1 MIYLDEFVQS
11 FTKNQKLLV
20 IARAIRARVLH
31 VRMDAFAKGL
41 ELALDLQ
48 GTVPG
53 GNDLAGLENGLRSE
67 LSLTHIRLYLSGF
80 PKDKT
85 APSAMIHPLLPWIFS
100 AVKRENPLLGTLVS
114 SGRFEDTENGLTGHL
129 YHSLDADLEK
139 DFVARIDAFM
149 HKYLEVQCPFVW
161 EYNNAES
168 CVSPAVMAKEQ
179 AETLRREAHEALI
192 QSSQCQSSGEE
203 GTHSVNP
210 LAKNRFGSGGGIGG
224 QSAQHKPQ
232 KGNGK
237 PDSAGNSAQNSRT
250 DSDFPDAQM
259 PEPPPVNQDSWE
271 YKAKEAA
278 KESKTVFTRTPK
290 ADGILWG
297 KGNPTLP
304 VVKIQEMNANT
315 GLVQFDGSV
324 EIDTFNLT
332 KAGNKVRVNFY
343 VTDDTGCIS
352 CVYFMQPSDADL
364 FEERFKKGG
373 FARFQANVYYDD
385 KYSRDLQASVEGV
398 MEKTAPVKR
407 QDLAAVKRVELH
419 CHSKMSEK
427 DAVIDVPRIFLEA
440 ARMGHPACAL
450 TDHGVVQGFPEAAET
465 YRKINGKDAEK
476 PFKVIY
482 GMEGYLVDDG
492 PCIAYHA
499 QETDSF
505 SNGYVAVD
513 VETTGLDCS
522 VDALLEIGAVR
533 FARDESGFF
542 VPGEIFHTFVNPGR
556 DIPQNIVELTGIT
569 PFDVEGA
576 PDPVRAVSAFSE
588 FLGDSPVCAHNA
600 MFDLSFLRS
609 AGFSVDIEKHEGYR
623 IKFNPVT
630 IDTVTLARTFYPE
643 LPNAR
648 LSTVADFLKIPLTR
662 AHRAD
667 SDAMTC
673 GIILSKALRDF
684 DISSPLELNEKAGK
698 LGLSEIVARKQK
710 VHHVILLAQN
720 ALGLYHMYRM
730 VSESHTQYF
739 NMRPRIPKSI
749 LTYFKAGLIV
759 GSACERGEIFTRV
772 LGYYRANGNN
782 MELAKAAMLQDRA
795 FIRMARFYDYLEI
808 QPITNNEF
816 YLRNPE
822 SGLQTTEDLKNMNRL
837 ITVLGEH
844 LEVPVCATT
853 DAHFMEK
860 DEGEYRKY
868 ILMDMEYKDAE
879 LQSDLY
885 FRTTPEM
892 LAEFAYLGES
902 KAYEVVVENTNKIA
916 DRIENGLKPF
926 PDGTYPPIIE
936 TAPDDIRNLTWE
948 AAGQLYEFE
957 GEISPVV
964 KARVEKE
971 LDSIIGHGFAIMYY
985 IAYRLVKKSN
995 EDGYIVGSRGSVG
1008 SSLVATL
1015 CGISEVNP
1023 LPPHHVCP
1031 SCRYSIFDETGKF
1044 GSGYDLP
1051 AKVCPKCGTAMRCE
1065 GQDIPFET
1073 FLGFYGDK
1081 QPDIDLNFSNEYQSK
1096 AHKYVAELFGE
1107 SHTFRAGTIGCFA
1120 DKNAI
1125 AVVSKIQE
1133 KTGISASKAEL
1144 RRRSLGLIGVKRT
1157 TGQHPGGIVVVPK
1170 EMDVFEFTP
1179 VQHPANKLTC
1189 GTTTTHFDFN
1199 AMHDTILKLDIL
1211 GHYDPTMLRMLSDL
1225 TGVDVRMIP
1234 VPDAKVMS
1242 LFVTSEALG
1251 IPNGTSEAKT
1261 ATLGLSEMGTFMA
1274 RDMIAETRPSSFYD
1288 LVQLMGLSH
1297 GTDVWKGNAQDLIQ
1311 NGTCTLTTVIGC
1323 RDGIMTQLIYWGLP
1337 NKAAFDIME
1346 KVRKG
1351 KGLSAEQEELMRE
1364 KKVPDWYID
1373 SCKKIKYMFPKA
1385 HAAAYAI
1392 SSLRI
1397 AWFKVYYP
1405 EEYYCSYFTIRADEF
1420 DGDNMCAGLVRV
1432 KARRKEL
1439 YDGFMG
1445 RKPTEK
1451 AQYYL
1456 CELVEEMYARGIE
1469 FLPYDIVKSDADHF
1483 IKVGKGKILPPLNA
1497 IPTISSAI
1505 AQSICNARKDG
1516 PFKTRDELLRR
1527 SGIGPTAMAK
1537 LVSTGCLGHMPESS
1551 QIDLFS
1557 LM

>member
-1 MIYLDEFVQS
+1 MKYLEEFFKS
-11 FTKNQKLLV
+11 FSHSRKLLDT
-20 IARAIRARVLH
+20 AQAIQANVLR
-31 VRMDAFAKGL
+31 VRMDSKAKGL
-41 ELALDLQ
+41 ELTLDLQ
-48 GTVPG
+48 EKIPDGVLLV
-53 GNDLAGLENGLRSE
+53 DLEKAMQSE
-67 LSLTHIRLYLSGF
+67 LSLSRVRLFLTGF
-80 PKDKT
+80 PKKNEP
-85 APSAMIHPLLPWIFS
+85 ASSIYPLLPWILY
-100 AVKRENPLLGTLVS
+100 AVKKDSPLIGSLV
-114 SGRFEDTENGLTGHL
+114 GNAVFEDSQKMITGHL
-129 YHSLDADLEK
+129 SRSLDLVLENE
-139 DFVARIDAFM
+139 FVSQVEMFM
-149 HKYLEVQCPFVW
+149 QKYLEIQCPFVW
-161 EYNNAES
+161 EYNNSEKTTSRES
-168 CVSPAVMAKEQ
+168 LALQQ
-179 AETLRREAHEALI
+179 AEILRREVNEALI
-192 QSSQCQSSGEE
+192 MSAQTAISPEE
-203 GTHSVNP
+203 SVHSVNP
-210 LAKNRFGSGGGIGG
+210 NANSRFGM
-224 QSAQHKPQ
+224 
-232 KGNGK
+232 KGNAKVKPAQSKPKAKTDQDGK
-237 PDSAGNSAQNSRT
+237 STADNSKNGQ
-250 DSDFPDAQM
+250 DHM
-259 PEPPPVNQDSWE
+259 PPNTVNMDPPPISQDSWE
-271 YKAKEAA
+271 YRAKEVA
-278 KESKTVFTRTPK
+278 KENKTVFTRTPK

-304 VVKIQEMNANT
+304 VIKIQEMNANT
-315 GLVQFDGSV
+315 GLVQFDGNV

-332 KAGNKVRVNFY
+332 KTGNKVRVNFY

-352 CVYFMQPSDADL
+352 CVYFMQPQDADA
-364 FEERFKKGG
+364 FEDMFKKGG
-373 FARFQANVYYDD
+373 YARFQANVYYDD
-385 KYSRDLQASVEGV
+385 RYSRDLQASIEGV
-398 MEKTAPVKR
+398 MEKDAPPKR
-407 QDLAAVKRVELH
+407 IDSAPVKRVELH

-427 DAVIDVPRIFLEA
+427 DAVIDVPRLFLEA
-440 ARMGHPACAL
+440 SRMGHAACAI

-465 YRKINGKDAEK
+465 YHKINGKNKDK
-476 PFKVIY
+476 NFKVIY

-492 PCIAYHA
+492 PCVAFHTK
-499 QETDSF
+499 ETDTF
-505 SNGYVAVD
+505 DDGYVAVD
-513 VETTGLDCS
+513 VETTGLDSS
-522 VDALLEIGAVR
+522 VDALLEIGAVH
-533 FARDESGFF
+533 FVMDESGSF
-542 VPGEIFHTFVNPGR
+542 VPAEIFHTFVNPGR
-556 DIPQNIVELTGIT
+556 DIPPDIIKLTGIT
-569 PFDVEGA
+569 PFDVEGS
-576 PDPVRAVSAFSE
+576 PDPLSAVRDFSA
-588 FLGDSPVCAHNA
+588 FLGDRPICAHNA
-600 MFDLSFLRS
+600 MFDLSFLRA
-609 AGFSVDIEKHEGYR
+609 AGFLVDIEKHLEYR
-623 IKFNPVT
+623 VKFNPVT
-630 IDTVTLARTFYPE
+630 IDTVELARAFYPD
-643 LPNAR
+643 LPNAK
-648 LSTVADFLKIPLTR
+648 LATVADYLKIPLVR

-684 DISSPLELNEKAGK
+684 DLKMPDDLNIKAGK
-698 LGLSEIVARKQK
+698 LDLTQIVARKQK
-710 VHHVILLAQN
+710 VYHIILLARN

-730 VSESHTQYF
+730 VSDSHTKYF
-739 NMRPRIPKSI
+739 NMRPRIPKSE
-749 LTYFKAGLIV
+749 LAYFKAGLIT

-772 LGYYRANGNN
+772 LGYYLSNGNN
-782 MELAKAAMLQDRA
+782 LEAAKAVMLEDRA
-795 FIRMARFYDYLEI
+795 FIKMARFYDYLEI
-808 QPITNNEF
+808 QPLGNNEF

-822 SGLQTTEDLKNMNRL
+822 SGLHSMEDLKNLNLL
-837 ITVLGEH
+837 ITILGEH
-844 LEVPVCATT
+844 LNVPVCATT

-868 ILMDMEYKDAE
+868 ILMDMGYKDAE
-879 LQSDLY
+879 MQSDLY

-892 LAEFAYLGES
+892 LEEFAYLGEE
-902 KAYEVVVENTNKIA
+902 KAYEVVVQNTNSIA
-916 DRIENGLKPF
+916 DRIEIGLKPF

-936 TAPDDIRNLTWE
+936 TAAGDITDLTWN
-948 AAGQLYEFE
+948 AARQLYEYQ
-957 GEISPVV
+957 GELSPVV

-1023 LPPHHVCP
+1023 LPPHHLCP
-1031 SCRYSIFDETGKF
+1031 ACHYSIFDESGKY

-1051 AKVCPKCGTAMRCE
+1051 AIICPKCGKQMKCE

-1125 AVVSKIQE
+1125 SVVSKIQE
-1133 KTGISASKAEL
+1133 SSLVSVSKAEL

-1170 EMDVFEFTP
+1170 EMDIYEFTP

-1225 TGVDVRMIP
+1225 TGVDVRTIP
-1234 VPDAKVMS
+1234 IPDEKVMS
-1242 LFVTSEALG
+1242 LFISTEALG
-1251 IPNGTSEAKT
+1251 IPEGKSEAKT

-1274 RDMIAETRPSSFYD
+1274 RDMIMETRPTSFYD

-1297 GTDVWKGNAQDLIQ
+1297 GTDVWKGNAQDLIKNQ
-1311 NGTCTLTTVIGC
+1311 TCTLTSVIGC
-1323 RDGIMTQLIYWGLP
+1323 RDGIMTQLIYWGMP
-1337 NKAAFDIME
+1337 NKVSFDIME

-1351 KGLSAEQEELMRE
+1351 KGISPEHEALMRE
-1364 KKVPDWYID
+1364 NKVPDWYID

-1405 EEYYCSYFTIRADEF
+1405 EEYYCAYFTIRADEF
-1420 DGDNMCAGLVRV
+1420 DGDNMCGGLARA

-1439 YDGFMG
+1439 FDGFMN

-1469 FLPYDIVKSDADHF
+1469 FLPYDISESDAECF
-1483 IKVGKGKILPPLNA
+1483 LKKGKGKILPPLNA

-1505 AQSICNARKDG
+1505 AQSISDARKEG

-1537 LVSTGCLGHMPESS
+1537 LVSTGCLDHLPESS

>member
-1 MIYLDEFVQS
+1 MIYLEDFFRS
-11 FTKNQKLLV
+11 FSQNEKLLD
-20 IARAIRARVLH
+20 IAKAVHAKVLH
-31 VRMDAFAKGL
+31 VRMDANAKGL
-41 ELALDLQ
+41 EFTLDLMGSVPD
-48 GTVPG
+48 GTLLVE
-53 GNDLAGLENGLRSE
+53 LENGLRSA
-67 LSLTHIRLYLSGF
+67 LSISHIRLFLSGF
-80 PKDKT
+80 PQEQK
-85 APSAMIHPLLPWIFS
+85 APAAMIHPLLPWILT
-100 AVKRENPLLGTLVS
+100 AIKRENPILGSLVAS
-114 SGRFEDTENGLTGHL
+114 ARFENRQMELAGHL
-129 YHSLDADLEK
+129 YNSMDTDLETE
-139 DFVARIDAFM
+139 FTERLSAFM
-149 HKYLEVQCPFVW
+149 EKYLEVSCPFVW
-161 EYNNAES
+161 EYNNMES
-168 CVSPAVMAKEQ
+168 SVSPAVFAREQ
-179 AETLRREAHEALI
+179 AEKLMRDAHEAILI
-192 QSSQCQSSGEE
+192 SDQLQSMAPPQE
-203 GTHSVNP
+203 HSVNP
-210 LAKNRFGSGGGIGG
+210 MAKNKFGTGAGAHGA
-224 QSAQHKPQ
+224 AQKP
-232 KGNGK
+232 K
-237 PDSAGNSAQNSRT
+237 PAKSRQ
-250 DSDFPDAQM
+250 DVPGSIPMPDAPVDRGQGAPM
-259 PEPPPVNQDSWE
+259 PPEPPPVNQDSWAF
-271 YKAKEAA
+271 KAKEAA
-278 KESKTVFTRTPK
+278 KENKTVFTRTPK
-290 ADGILWG
+290 ADGVLWG

-304 VVKIQEMNANT
+304 AVKIGDMDSNT
-315 GLVQFDGSV
+315 GLVLFDGHV
-324 EIDTFNLT
+324 EIEEFNLT
-332 KAGNKVRVNFY
+332 KSGSKVRVNFF
-343 VTDDTGCIS
+343 VTDDTGCIA
-352 CVYFMQPSDADL
+352 CVYFMQPQDADEFEKL
-364 FEERFKKGG
+364 FEKGG
-373 FARFQANVYYDD
+373 YARFQANVYFDD
-385 KYSRDLQASVEGV
+385 RYSRDLQASVEGV
-398 MEKTAPVKR
+398 MEKEAPNKR
-407 QDLAAVKRVELH
+407 QDLAALKRVELH

-427 DAVIDVPRIFLEA
+427 DAVIDVSRLFMEA
-440 ARMGHPACAL
+440 SRMGHPACAL

-465 YRKINGKDAEK
+465 YKKINGKKPEN

-492 PCIAYHA
+492 PCIAYHS
-499 QETDSF
+499 QETDTLDD
-505 SNGYVAVD
+505 GYIAVD
-513 VETTGLDCS
+513 VETTGFDCAA
-522 VDALLEIGAVR
+522 DALLEIGAVH
-533 FARDESGFF
+533 FVRDESGTF
-542 VPGEIFHTFVNPGR
+542 VPGDIFHTFVNPGR
-556 DIPQNIVELTGIT
+556 DIPGKITELTGIT

-576 PDPVRAVSAFSE
+576 PDPVSAVRAFSE
-588 FLGDSPVCAHNA
+588 FAGDRPICGHNVL
-600 MFDLSFLRS
+600 FDLSFLRT
-609 AGFSVDIEKHEGYR
+609 AGFSVDIEKHEAYR
-623 IKFNPVT
+623 VKFNPVA
-630 IDTVTLARTFYPE
+630 IDTVALARAFYAE
-643 LPNAR
+643 ISNYKLA
-648 LSTVADFLKIPLTR
+648 TVADYLKITLVR

-673 GIILSKALRDF
+673 GIILSRVLRDF
-684 DISSPLELNEKAGK
+684 DLNTPFELNEKAGK

-739 NMRPRIPKSI
+739 NMRPRIPKSV
-749 LTYFKAGLIV
+749 LEYFKAGLII

-772 LGYYRANGNN
+772 LSYYRANGNQYD
-782 MELAKAAMLQDRA
+782 LAKSAMLQDRE

-808 QPITNNEF
+808 QPLSNNEF

-822 SGLQTTEDLKNMNRL
+822 SGLTTIEDLKNLNRL
-837 ITVLGEH
+837 IVMLGEH
-844 LEVPVCATT
+844 MSLPVCATT

-868 ILMDMEYKDAE
+868 ILMDMGYKDAE
-879 LQSDLY
+879 FQSDLY

-892 LAEFAYLGES
+892 IQEFAYLGED
-902 KAYEVVVENTNKIA
+902 KAFEVVVKNTNDIA
-916 DRIENGLKPF
+916 DRIEAGLKPF
-926 PDGTYPPIIE
+926 PDGTYPPIID
-936 TAPDDIRNLTWE
+936 TAADDIRNLTWD
-948 AAGQLYEFE
+948 AAKELYEYK
-957 GEISPVV
+957 GEITPIV

-971 LDSIIGHGFAIMYY
+971 LQSIIGNGFAIMYY

-1023 LPPHHVCP
+1023 LPPHTLCP
-1031 SCRYSIFDETGKF
+1031 NCRYSIFDESGQY

-1051 AKVCPKCGTAMRCE
+1051 QIDCPKCGTRMRCE

-1081 QPDIDLNFSNEYQSK
+1081 QPDIDLNFSSEYQSR
-1096 AHKYVAELFGE
+1096 AHKYVEELFGQ

-1120 DKNAI
+1120 DKNAV
-1125 AVVSKIQE
+1125 AVVNKIQE
-1133 KTGISASKAEL
+1133 SSGMPASKAEL

-1179 VQHPANKLTC
+1179 IQHPANKLTC

-1225 TGVDVRMIP
+1225 TGVDVRTIP
-1234 VPDAKVMS
+1234 IPDEKVMS
-1242 LFVTSEALG
+1242 LFVSTEALG
-1251 IPNGTSEAKT
+1251 IPDGTSEAKS

-1274 RDMIAETRPSSFYD
+1274 RDMITETRPTHFYD

-1311 NGTCTLTTVIGC
+1311 NGTCTLNSVIGC

-1337 NKAAFDIME
+1337 NKASFDIME

-1351 KGLSAEQEELMRE
+1351 KGLSAEHEALMRE
-1364 KKVPDWYID
+1364 KEVPEWYID

-1405 EEYYCSYFTIRADEF
+1405 EEYYCSFFTIRADEF
-1420 DGDNMCAGLVRV
+1420 DGDIMCNGLTRL
-1432 KARRKEL
+1432 KAKRKEL
-1439 YDGFMG
+1439 YEGFVT
-1445 RKPTEK
+1445 RKPNEK
-1451 AQYYL
+1451 AMYYL

-1469 FLPYDIVKSDADHF
+1469 FLPYDILKSDAVRF
-1483 IKVGKGKILPPLNA
+1483 QKAGKGKILPPLNA
-1497 IPTISSAI
+1497 IPTISAAI
-1505 AQSICNARKDG
+1505 AQSIAKAREDG

-1537 LVSTGCLGHMPESS
+1537 IISTGCVDHLPDSA